1 MSPLLAAA
9 PPAPEIPPHTGGLL
23 LLLDGTAGLLTVA
36 ALGIVLLLVLIIKV
50 RLQPFVALLAVSI
63 AVGLSAGLSVT
74 ELFGTVQKST
84 SVSMIESGMGGIL
97 GHVAI
102 IIGLGTM
109 LGAILE
115 VSGGAEALSTRLLN
129 LFGEKRAPLAMGLT
143 GLIFGIPVFF
153 DVGIFVLAPIVYAA
167 AKRSGKS
174 ILLYAMPLLAGLSMT
189 HAFLPPHP
197 GPVAAAALFKVDLGW
212 VILMG
217 IVVGIPAV
225 LAAWAYAA
233 WIGNRLFVPVPQ
245 DMLEAADEA
254 KAAVAEER
262 AARRAAARST
272 GATAGN
278 GNGNGTGNGAGKGAG
293 DDKGTGTG
301 TVATAQAG
309 LSGAAD
315 DDYAEQPV
323 PLPTVFLIIGT
334 PLLLILAATFSSIA
348 LDPSTLRSVIEFFG
362 HPFVAL
368 TIALLMA
375 YYLLGIRRGWSRKSL
390 ETVSTSSLKPV
401 GNILLVVGA
410 GGIFGAVL
418 KGSGIADALA
428 DTFNDVGLPVIVL
441 AWLISVVLRVAQGSA
456 TVAIVTTAGIV
467 VPLVEGQDLSQA
479 HLALI
484 IMAISAGSIFASHV
498 NDGGFWIVAKYFGI
512 SERDTLKSWTVLETV
527 LSVAG
532 FAMAALLSVFI

>member
-1 MSPLLAAA
+1 MLLAADA
-9 PPAPEIPPHTGGLL
+9 PPETPPHTGGLL
-23 LLLDGTAGLLTVA
+23 FLIDGTAGLLTVA
-36 ALGIVLLLVLIIKV
+36 ALGIVLLLFLIIKV
-50 RLQPFVALLAVSI
+50 RLQPFVALLGVSI
-63 AVGLSAGLSVT
+63 AVGLAAGLSVT
-74 ELFGTVQKST
+74 ELFGTVQKSAA
-84 SVSMIESGMGGIL
+84 VSMIETGMGGIL

-115 VSGGAEALSTRLLN
+115 VSGGAEVLSARLLN
-129 LFGEKRAPLAMGLT
+129 LFGEKRAPLAMGVT
-143 GLIFGIPVFF
+143 GVVFGIPVFF

-167 AKRSGKS
+167 TKRSGKS

-197 GPVAAAALFKVDLGW
+197 GPVAAAGLFKVDLGW

-217 IVVGIPAV
+217 VVVGVPAV

-233 WIGNRLFVPVPQ
+233 WIGKRIFVEVPQ
-245 DMLEAADEA
+245 DMVEAAAEA
-254 KAAVAEER
+254 KAAVAAEQR
-262 AARRAAARST
+262 ASGVTPRETPVAL
-272 GATAGN
+272 
-278 GNGNGTGNGAGKGAG
+278 
-293 DDKGTGTG
+293 G
-301 TVATAQAG
+301 TVLA
-309 LSGAAD
+309 
-315 DDYAEQPV
+315 
-323 PLPTVFLIIGT
+323 IIGT
-334 PLLLILAATFSSIA
+334 PLVLILLATFSSIA
-348 LDPSTLRSVIEFFG
+348 LDPSTGRSVIEFFG

-368 TIALLMA
+368 TIALLLA

-390 ETVSTSSLKPV
+390 ETVSTASLKPV

-410 GGIFGAVL
+410 GGVFGAVL

-428 DTFNDVGLPVIVL
+428 DTFNDVGLPVILL

-467 VPLVEGQDLSQA
+467 VPLVEGQGLSQA

-498 NDGGFWIVAKYFGI
+498 NDGGFWMVAKYFGI

-532 FAMAALLSVFI
+532 FVVAALLSLII

>member
-1 MSPLLAAA
+1 MLLAAD
-9 PPAPEIPPHTGGLL
+9 PSAPEVPPHTGGLL
-23 LLLDGTAGLLTVA
+23 LLIGGTPGLLTVA
-36 ALGIVLLLVLIIKV
+36 ALGIALLLVLIIKI
-50 RLQPFVALLAVSI
+50 RLQPFVALLGVSI
-63 AVGLSAGLSVT
+63 AVGLAAGLSVT
-74 ELFGTVQKST
+74 ELFGTVQKSAA
-84 SVSMIESGMGGIL
+84 VSMIESGMGGIL

-115 VSGGAEALSTRLLN
+115 VSGGAEVLSARLLR
-129 LFGEKRAPLAMGLT
+129 LFGEKRAPLAMGVT
-143 GLIFGIPVFF
+143 GVVFGIPVFF

-174 ILLYAMPLLAGLSMT
+174 IVLYAMPLLAGLSMT

-197 GPVAAAALFKVDLGW
+197 GPVAAAGLFDVDLGW

-217 IVVGIPAV
+217 AVVGIPAV
-225 LAAWAYAA
+225 IAAWVYSA
-233 WIGNRLFVPVPQ
+233 WIGNRLYVDVPQ
-245 DMLEAADEA
+245 DMVEAAEES
-254 KAAVAEER
+254 KAAVAAEQR
-262 AARRAAARST
+262 AAGVTPNENPVALST
-272 GATAGN
+272 VLA
-278 GNGNGTGNGAGKGAG
+278 
-293 DDKGTGTG
+293 
-301 TVATAQAG
+301 
-309 LSGAAD
+309 
-315 DDYAEQPV
+315 
-323 PLPTVFLIIGT
+323 IIGT
-334 PLLLILAATFSSIA
+334 PLILILLATFSSIA
-348 LDPSTLRSVIEFFG
+348 FDPSVIRSVIEFFG

-368 TIALLMA
+368 TIALLLA
-375 YYLLGIRRGWSRKSL
+375 YYLLGIRRGWSRASL
-390 ETVSTSSLKPV
+390 ETVSTASLKPV

-410 GGIFGAVL
+410 GGVFGAVL

-428 DTFNDVGLPVIVL
+428 DTFNDVGLPVILL

-467 VPLVEGQDLSQA
+467 VPLVEGQGLSQA

-498 NDGGFWIVAKYFGI
+498 NDGGFWMVAKYFGI

-532 FAMAALLSVFI
+532 FVVAALLSLVI

>member
-1 MSPLLAAA
+1 MP
-9 PPAPEIPPHTGGLL
+9 PPHTGGLL
-23 LLLDGTAGLLTVA
+23 AIIDGTAGLLTVA
-36 ALGIVLLLVLIIKV
+36 ALGIALLLFLIIKA
-50 RLQPFVALLAVSI
+50 RLQPFVALLGVSI
-63 AVGLSAGLSVT
+63 AVGLAAGLSVT
-74 ELFGTVQKST
+74 ELFGTVQKSDA
-84 SVSMIESGMGGIL
+84 VSLIESGMGGIL
-97 GHVAI
+97 GHIAI

-115 VSGGAEALSTRLLN
+115 VSGGAEALSARLLG

-174 ILLYAMPLLAGLSMT
+174 IVLYAMPMLAGLSMT

-197 GPVAAAALFKVDLGW
+197 GPVAAAGLLHVDLGW

-217 IVVGIPAV
+217 ILVGVPSV

-245 DMLEAADEA
+245 DMLEAAEEA
-254 KAAVAEER
+254 REAVAAEQR
-262 AARRAAARST
+262 AA
-272 GATAGN
+272 GATP
-278 GNGNGTGNGAGKGAG
+278 
-293 DDKGTGTG
+293 
-301 TVATAQAG
+301 
-309 LSGAAD
+309 
-315 DDYAEQPV
+315 AERPV
-323 PLPTVFLIIGT
+323 PVSTVLAIIGT
-334 PLLLILAATFSSIA
+334 PLVLILCATFSSIA
-348 LDPSTLRSVIEFFG
+348 LDPSTGRSVIEFFG

-368 TIALLMA
+368 TIALLLA

-390 ETVSTSSLKPV
+390 ETVSTASLKPI

-410 GGIFGAVL
+410 GGVFGAVL
-418 KGSGIADALA
+418 KGSGVAQALA
-428 DTFNDVGLPVIVL
+428 DAFDSAGLPVILL

-467 VPLVEGQDLSQA
+467 SPMLTEGHYSQA
-479 HLALI
+479 HLALV

-498 NDGGFWIVAKYFGI
+498 NDGGFWMVAKYFGI
-512 SERDTLKSWTVLETV
+512 SERDTLKSWTVLESV

-532 FAMAALLSVFI
+532 FVVAGLLSLVI

>member
-1 MSPLLAAA
+1 MLLAADA
-9 PPAPEIPPHTGGLL
+9 PPETPPHTGGLL
-23 LLLDGTAGLLTVA
+23 LLIDGTAGLLTVA
-36 ALGIVLLLVLIIKV
+36 ALGIVLLLFLIIKV
-50 RLQPFVALLAVSI
+50 RLQPFVALLGVSI
-63 AVGLSAGLSVT
+63 AVGLAAGLSVT
-74 ELFGTVQKST
+74 ELFGTVQKSAA
-84 SVSMIESGMGGIL
+84 VSMIETGMGGIL

-115 VSGGAEALSTRLLN
+115 VSGGAEVLSARLLN
-129 LFGEKRAPLAMGLT
+129 LFGEKRAPLAMGVT
-143 GLIFGIPVFF
+143 GVVFGIPVFF

-197 GPVAAAALFKVDLGW
+197 GPVAAAGLFKVDLGW

-217 IVVGIPAV
+217 VIVGVPAV

-233 WIGNRLFVPVPQ
+233 WIGKRIFVDVPQ
-245 DMLEAADEA
+245 DMVEAAEEA
-254 KAAVAEER
+254 KAAVAAEQR
-262 AARRAAARST
+262 ASGVTPRETPVAL
-272 GATAGN
+272 
-278 GNGNGTGNGAGKGAG
+278 
-293 DDKGTGTG
+293 G
-301 TVATAQAG
+301 TVLA
-309 LSGAAD
+309 
-315 DDYAEQPV
+315 
-323 PLPTVFLIIGT
+323 IIGT
-334 PLLLILAATFSSIA
+334 PLILILLATFSSIA
-348 LDPSTLRSVIEFFG
+348 LDPSTGRSVIEFFG

-368 TIALLMA
+368 TIALLLA

-390 ETVSTSSLKPV
+390 ETVSTASLKPV

-410 GGIFGAVL
+410 GGVFGAVL

-428 DTFNDVGLPVIVL
+428 DTFNDVGLPVILL

-498 NDGGFWIVAKYFGI
+498 NDGGFWMVAKYFGI

-532 FAMAALLSVFI
+532 FVVAALLSLVI

>member
-1 MSPLLAAA
+1 MTPLLAAA
-9 PPAPEIPPHTGGLL
+9 PPAPETPPHTGGLL

-74 ELFGTVQKST
+74 ELFGTVQRSA

-174 ILLYAMPLLAGLSMT
+174 ILLYCMPLLAGLSMT

-197 GPVAAAALFKVDLGW
+197 GPVAAAGLFKVDLGW

-233 WIGNRLFVPVPQ
+233 WIGKRLFVPVPQ

-272 GATAGN
+272 GGPANAAAGE
-278 GNGNGTGNGAGKGAG
+278 TGA
-293 DDKGTGTG
+293 
-301 TVATAQAG
+301 VATTTTP
-309 LSGAAD
+309 
-315 DDYAEQPV
+315 DDYAEEPV

-348 LDPSTLRSVIEFFG
+348 LDPSTFRSVIEFFG

-410 GGIFGAVL
+410 GGVFGAVL

-441 AWLISVVLRVAQGSA
+441 AYLISVVLRVAQGSA

-532 FAMAALLSVFI
+532 FAMAAALSVFI

>member
-1 MSPLLAAA
+1 MSLPLAAA
-9 PPAPEIPPHTGGLL
+9 TTPEAPPHTGGLL
-23 LLLDGTAGLLTVA
+23 LLVDGTAGLLTVA
-36 ALGIVLLLVLIIKV
+36 AIGIALLLFLIIKA

-63 AVGLSAGLSVT
+63 AVGLLAGLSVT
-74 ELFGTVQKST
+74 ELFGTVQRSDAVST
-84 SVSMIESGMGGIL
+84 IETGMGGIL

-115 VSGGAEALSTRLLN
+115 VSGGAEVLASRLLN
-129 LFGEKRAPLAMGLT
+129 LFGEKRAPLAMGMT

-174 ILLYAMPLLAGLSMT
+174 ILLYCLPLLAGLSMT

-197 GPVAAAALFKVDLGW
+197 GPVAAAGLLHVDLGW

-217 IVVGIPAV
+217 VLCGIPAV
-225 LAAWAYAA
+225 LAAWAYSA
-233 WIGNRLFVPVPQ
+233 WIGRRIFVAVPQ
-245 DMLEAADEA
+245 DMVEAAEEA
-254 KAAVAEER
+254 KLAVANEQR
-262 AARRAAARST
+262 AAQ
-272 GATAGN
+272 GAEPRTR
-278 GNGNGTGNGAGKGAG
+278 GAEQG
-293 DDKGTGTG
+293 
-301 TVATAQAG
+301 VEPREQ
-309 LSGAAD
+309 GAAQGV
-315 DDYAEQPV
+315 EPRERPV
-323 PLPTVFLIIGT
+323 PLGTVLGIIGT
-334 PLLLILAATFSSIA
+334 PLILILAATFSSIA
-348 LDPSTLRSVIEFFG
+348 LDPSTGRSVIEFFG

-368 TIALLMA
+368 TIALLLA

-390 ETVSTSSLKPV
+390 ETVSTASLKPV

-410 GGIFGAVL
+410 GGVFGAVL
-418 KGSGIADALA
+418 KASGVAQALS

-441 AWLISVVLRVAQGSA
+441 SYLLSLVLRVAQGSA

-467 VPLVEGQDLSQA
+467 APLLAEGDHSQA
-479 HLALI
+479 FVALV

-498 NDGGFWIVAKYFGI
+498 NDGGFWMVAKYFGI
-512 SERDTLKSWTVLETV
+512 SERDTLKTWTVLESV

-532 FAMAALLSVFI
+532 FVMAGVLSLFV

>member
-1 MSPLLAAA
+1 MSPSPSTALAAA
-9 PPAPEIPPHTGGLL
+9 PAPEVPPHTGGILTL
-23 LLLDGTAGLLTVA
+23 IDGTAGLLTVA
-36 ALGIVLLLVLIIKV
+36 ALGIVLLLFLIIKV

-74 ELFGTVQKST
+74 ELFGTVQKSDAV
-84 SVSMIESGMGGIL
+84 SVIESGMGGIL

-115 VSGGAEALSTRLLN
+115 VSGGAEVLASRLLGM
-129 LFGEKRAPLAMGLT
+129 FGEKRAPLAMGLT
-143 GLIFGIPVFF
+143 GLIFGVPVFF

-174 ILLYAMPLLAGLSMT
+174 ILLYCLPLLAGLSMT

-197 GPVAAAALFKVDLGW
+197 GPVAAAGLLHVDLGW

-217 IVVGIPAV
+217 IVCGIPAV
-225 LAAWAYAA
+225 LAAWVFSA
-233 WIGNRLFVPVPQ
+233 WVGKRIFVPVPQ
-245 DMLEAADEA
+245 DMVEAADEA
-254 KAAVAEER
+254 KAAVVAEQR
-262 AARRAAARST
+262 AAGVEPRE
-272 GATAGN
+272 
-278 GNGNGTGNGAGKGAG
+278 K
-293 DDKGTGTG
+293 
-301 TVATAQAG
+301 
-309 LSGAAD
+309 
-315 DDYAEQPV
+315 PV
-323 PLPTVFLIIGT
+323 PLATVFAIIGT
-334 PLLLILAATFSSIA
+334 PLLLILLATFSSIA
-348 LDPSTLRSVIEFFG
+348 FAPSTFRSVIEFFG
-362 HPFVAL
+362 SPFVAL

-418 KGSGIADALA
+418 KASGVAAALS
-428 DTFNDVGLPVIVL
+428 DTFQDVGLPIIVL
-441 AWLISVVLRVAQGSA
+441 AYLLSLVLRVAQGSA

-467 VPLVEGQDLSQA
+467 APLLAEGDHSQA
-479 HLALI
+479 FVALV

-498 NDGGFWIVAKYFGI
+498 NDGGFWMVAKYFGI
-512 SERDTLKSWTVLETV
+512 SERDTLKTWTVLESV
-527 LSVAG
+527 LSLAG
-532 FAMAALLSVFI
+532 FAVAAVVSLFV

>member
-1 MSPLLAAA
+1 MLLAADA
-9 PPAPEIPPHTGGLL
+9 PPIPEVPPHTGGLL
-23 LLLDGTAGLLTVA
+23 LLIDGTAGLLTVA
-36 ALGIVLLLVLIIKV
+36 VLGIVLLLVLIIKV
-50 RLQPFVALLAVSI
+50 RLQPFVALLGVSI
-63 AVGLSAGLSVT
+63 AVGLAAGLSVT
-74 ELFGTVQKST
+74 ELFGTVQKSAA
-84 SVSMIESGMGGIL
+84 VSMIESGMGGIL

-115 VSGGAEALSTRLLN
+115 VSGGAEVLSTRLLN
-129 LFGEKRAPLAMGLT
+129 LFGEKRAPLAMGVT
-143 GLIFGIPVFF
+143 GVVFGIPVFF

-174 ILLYAMPLLAGLSMT
+174 IVLYAMPLLAGLSMT

-197 GPVAAAALFKVDLGW
+197 GPVAAAGLFDVDLGW

-217 IVVGIPAV
+217 VVVGVPAV
-225 LAAWAYAA
+225 LAAWVYAA
-233 WIGNRLFVPVPQ
+233 WIGKRLYVDVPQ
-245 DMLEAADEA
+245 DMVEAAAEA
-254 KAAVAEER
+254 KRAVADEQR
-262 AARRAAARST
+262 ASGVTPPEKPVAL
-272 GATAGN
+272 
-278 GNGNGTGNGAGKGAG
+278 
-293 DDKGTGTG
+293 G
-301 TVATAQAG
+301 TVLA
-309 LSGAAD
+309 
-315 DDYAEQPV
+315 
-323 PLPTVFLIIGT
+323 IIGT
-334 PLLLILAATFSSIA
+334 PLLLILLATFSSIA
-348 LDPSTLRSVIEFFG
+348 LDPSTLRSVVEFFG

-368 TIALLMA
+368 TIALVLA
-375 YYLLGIRRGWSRKSL
+375 YYLLGIRRGWSRQSL
-390 ETVSTSSLKPV
+390 ETVSTASLKPV

-410 GGIFGAVL
+410 GGVFGAVL

-428 DTFNDVGLPVIVL
+428 DTFNDVGLPVILL

-467 VPLVEGQDLSQA
+467 VPLVEGQSMSQA

-498 NDGGFWIVAKYFGI
+498 NDGGFWMVAKYFGI

-532 FAMAALLSVFI
+532 FVVAALLSLVI

>member
-1 MSPLLAAA
+1 MTFPLAAT
-9 PPAPEIPPHTGGLL
+9 PPAPETPPHTGGLL

-74 ELFGTVQKST
+74 ELFGTVQRST

-109 LGAILE
+109 LGSILE
-115 VSGGAEALSTRLLN
+115 VSCGADELSSRLLN

-197 GPVAAAALFKVDLGW
+197 GPVAAAGLFKVDLGW

-217 IVVGIPAV
+217 VVVGIPAV

-233 WIGNRLFVPVPQ
+233 WIGKRLFVPVPQ
-245 DMLEAADEA
+245 DMVEAADEA
-254 KAAVAEER
+254 KAAIAEER

-272 GATAGN
+272 GTGTTEVTGA
-278 GNGNGTGNGAGKGAG
+278 GTGSGAGTAKATLA
-293 DDKGTGTG
+293 DIPNTPDAPSTPGTPS
-301 TVATAQAG
+301 AE
-309 LSGAAD
+309 
-315 DDYAEQPV
+315 DYAEQPV
-323 PLPTVFLIIGT
+323 SLATVFLIIGT

-428 DTFNDVGLPVIVL
+428 DTFNDVGLPVVVL
-441 AWLISVVLRVAQGSA
+441 AYLISVVLRVAQGSA

-532 FAMAALLSVFI
+532 FAMAAVLSVFI

>member
-1 MSPLLAAA
+1 MSSLLAAT
-9 PPAPEIPPHTGGLL
+9 PTPEAPPHTGGLL
-23 LLLDGTAGLLTVA
+23 LLIDGTAGLLTVA

-74 ELFGTVQKST
+74 ELFGTVQRST

-115 VSGGAEALSTRLLN
+115 VSGGAEALSARLLN

-197 GPVAAAALFKVDLGW
+197 GPVAAAGLFKVDLGW

-217 IVVGIPAV
+217 VIVGIPAV

-233 WIGNRLFVPVPQ
+233 WIGKRLFVPVPQ
-245 DMLEAADEA
+245 DMVEAADEA
-254 KAAVAEER
+254 KAAVAAER
-262 AARRAAARST
+262 AARRAAVGGPTDGASTGTGAGADAATGKST
-272 GATAGN
+272 GA
-278 GNGNGTGNGAGKGAG
+278 
-293 DDKGTGTG
+293 GTGTG
-301 TVATAQAG
+301 AGSGSVAVATGPSEAP
-309 LSGAAD
+309 
-315 DDYAEQPV
+315 AEQP
-323 PLPTVFLIIGT
+323 PSLSTVFLIIGT

-348 LDPSTLRSVIEFFG
+348 LDPSTFRSVIEFFG

-390 ETVSTSSLKPV
+390 ETVSTASLKPV

-428 DTFNDVGLPVIVL
+428 DTFNDVGLPVVVL

-532 FAMAALLSVFI
+532 FAVAALLSIFI

>member
-1 MSPLLAAA
+1 MSPFVPQGPSGALTALAADA
-9 PPAPEIPPHTGGLL
+9 PQTPHTGGLL
-23 LLLDGTAGLLTVA
+23 ALIDGTAGLLTVA
-36 ALGIVLLLVLIIKV
+36 ALGILLLLFLIIKV

-63 AVGLSAGLSVT
+63 AVGLAAGLSVT
-74 ELFGTVQKST
+74 ELFGTVQKSDA
-84 SVSMIESGMGGIL
+84 VSLIESGMGGIL

-115 VSGGAEALSTRLLN
+115 VSGGAEVLSTRLLA
-129 LFGEKRAPLAMGLT
+129 LFGEKRAPVAMGLT

-174 ILLYAMPLLAGLSMT
+174 ILLYCLPLLAGLSMT

-197 GPVAAAALFKVDLGW
+197 GPVAAAGLLKVDLGW

-217 IVVGIPAV
+217 VVCGVPAV
-225 LAAWAYAA
+225 LAAWVFSA
-233 WIGNRLFVPVPQ
+233 WVGKRIFVPVPQ
-245 DMLEAADEA
+245 DMLEASEEA
-254 KAAVAEER
+254 KAAVAAEQR
-262 AARRAAARST
+262 A
-272 GATAGN
+272 
-278 GNGNGTGNGAGKGAG
+278 
-293 DDKGTGTG
+293 
-301 TVATAQAG
+301 QG
-309 LSGAAD
+309 LTPT
-315 DDYAEQPV
+315 EQPV
-323 PLPTVFLIIGT
+323 ALGTVFLIIGT
-334 PLLLILAATFSSIA
+334 PLLLILLATFSSIA
-348 LDPSTLRSVIEFFG
+348 FDPSTARSVIEFFG

-390 ETVSTSSLKPV
+390 ETVSTASLKPV

-410 GGIFGAVL
+410 GGVFGAVL
-418 KGSGIADALA
+418 KGSGVAGALA

-441 AWLISVVLRVAQGSA
+441 AYLISLVLRVAQGSA

-467 VPLVEGQDLSQA
+467 APLLAEGDYSHA
-479 HLALI
+479 FTALV

-512 SERDTLKSWTVLETV
+512 SERDTLKTWTVLESV
-527 LSVAG
+527 LSLAG
-532 FAMAALLSVFI
+532 FAVAALVSLFV

>member
-1 MSPLLAAA
+1 MSPSPFAALAAA
-9 PPAPEIPPHTGGLL
+9 APAEAPPHTGGILTL
-23 LLLDGTAGLLTVA
+23 IDGTAGLLTVA
-36 ALGIVLLLVLIIKV
+36 ALGIVLLLFLIIKI

-63 AVGLSAGLSVT
+63 VVGLSAGLSVT
-74 ELFGTVQKST
+74 ELFGTVQKSDAV
-84 SVSMIESGMGGIL
+84 SVIESGMGGIL

-115 VSGGAEALSTRLLN
+115 VSGGAEVLASRLLG

-174 ILLYAMPLLAGLSMT
+174 ILLYCLPLLAGLSMT

-197 GPVAAAALFKVDLGW
+197 GPVAAAGLLKVDLGW

-217 IVVGIPAV
+217 IVCGIPAV
-225 LAAWAYAA
+225 IAAWVYSA
-233 WIGNRLFVPVPQ
+233 WIGKRIFVPVPQ
-245 DMLEAADEA
+245 DMVEAAEEA
-254 KAAVAEER
+254 KAAVVAEQR
-262 AARRAAARST
+262 AAGVEPRE
-272 GATAGN
+272 
-278 GNGNGTGNGAGKGAG
+278 K
-293 DDKGTGTG
+293 
-301 TVATAQAG
+301 
-309 LSGAAD
+309 
-315 DDYAEQPV
+315 PV
-323 PLPTVFLIIGT
+323 PLGMVFAIIGT
-334 PLLLILAATFSSIA
+334 PLFLILLATFSSIA
-348 LDPSTLRSVIEFFG
+348 FDPSTLRSVIEFFG
-362 HPFVAL
+362 SPFVAL

-418 KGSGIADALA
+418 KASGVAKALS
-428 DTFNDVGLPVIVL
+428 DTFQDVGLPIIVL
-441 AWLISVVLRVAQGSA
+441 AYLLSLVLRVAQGSA

-467 VPLVEGQDLSQA
+467 APLLAEGDHSQA
-479 HLALI
+479 FVALV

-498 NDGGFWIVAKYFGI
+498 NDGGFWMVAKYFGI
-512 SERDTLKSWTVLETV
+512 SERDTLKTWTVLESV
-527 LSVAG
+527 LSLAG
-532 FAMAALLSVFI
+532 FAVAAVVSLFV

>member
-1 MSPLLAAA
+1 MQLAAS
-9 PPAPEIPPHTGGLL
+9 PPPVETPPHTGGLL
-23 LLLDGTAGLLTVA
+23 LLIDGTAGLLTVA
-36 ALGIVLLLVLIIKV
+36 VLGIALLLLLIIKV

-63 AVGLSAGLSVT
+63 AVGLGAGLSVT
-74 ELFGTVQKST
+74 ELFGTVQS
-84 SVSMIESGMGGIL
+84 SAAVSIIESGMGGIL

-115 VSGGAEALSTRLLN
+115 VSGGAEVLSARLLN

-167 AKRSGKS
+167 AKRPLGLDSARPGGTPRGKS
-174 ILLYAMPLLAGLSMT
+174 ILLYSMPLLAGLSMT

-197 GPVAAAALFKVDLGW
+197 GPVAAAGLFHVSLGW

-217 IVVGIPAV
+217 ALVGIPSV
-225 LAAWAYAA
+225 LAAWGYAA
-233 WIGNRLFVPVPQ
+233 WIGKRIFVDVPQ
-245 DMLEAADEA
+245 DMVEAAEEA
-254 KAAVAEER
+254 KAAVVTEQR
-262 AARRAAARST
+262 AAGVTPQEAPVAL
-272 GATAGN
+272 
-278 GNGNGTGNGAGKGAG
+278 
-293 DDKGTGTG
+293 G
-301 TVATAQAG
+301 TVLG
-309 LSGAAD
+309 
-315 DDYAEQPV
+315 
-323 PLPTVFLIIGT
+323 IIGT

-368 TIALLMA
+368 TIALLLA

-390 ETVSTSSLKPV
+390 ESVSTSSLKPV

-418 KGSGIADALA
+418 KNSGIADALA
-428 DTFNDVGLPVIVL
+428 DTFNDVGLPVILL
-441 AWLISVVLRVAQGSA
+441 AWLISAVLRIAQGSA

-467 VPLVEGQDLSQA
+467 VPLVEGQGMSQP

-484 IMAISAGSIFASHV
+484 IMAISAGSIIASHV
-498 NDGGFWIVAKYFGI
+498 NDGGFWMVSKYFGI

-527 LSVAG
+527 LSVTG
-532 FAMAALLSVFI
+532 FVVAALLSLVI

>member
-1 MSPLLAAA
+1 MSSYPLAA
-9 PPAPEIPPHTGGLL
+9 PAPETPPHTGGLL
-23 LLLDGTAGLLTVA
+23 TLLDGTAGLLTVA
-36 ALGIVLLLVLIIKV
+36 ALGIALLLFLIIKV

-63 AVGLSAGLSVT
+63 AVGLAAGLSVT
-74 ELFGTVQKST
+74 ELFGTVQKSDAV
-84 SVSMIESGMGGIL
+84 SVIESGMGGIL

-115 VSGGAEALSTRLLN
+115 VSGGAEVLATRLLN

-153 DVGIFVLAPIVYAA
+153 DVGIFVLAPLVYAS

-174 ILLYAMPLLAGLSMT
+174 ILLYCLPLLAGLSMT

-197 GPVAAAALFKVDLGW
+197 GPVAAAGLLHVQLGW
-212 VILMG
+212 VLLMG
-217 IVVGIPAV
+217 IICGVPSV
-225 LAAWAYAA
+225 LAAWVYAA
-233 WIGNRLFVPVPQ
+233 WIGRRIFVPVPQ
-245 DMLEAADEA
+245 EMVEAAEEA
-254 KAAVAEER
+254 KQAVVEEQR
-262 AARRAAARST
+262 AQGVEPR
-272 GATAGN
+272 
-278 GNGNGTGNGAGKGAG
+278 
-293 DDKGTGTG
+293 
-301 TVATAQAG
+301 
-309 LSGAAD
+309 
-315 DDYAEQPV
+315 EEPV
-323 PLPTVFLIIGT
+323 PLGTVIGIIGT
-334 PLLLILAATFSSIA
+334 PLVLILAATFSSIV

-362 HPFVAL
+362 SPFVAL
-368 TIALLMA
+368 TIALLLA

-418 KGSGIADALA
+418 KASGVAQALS
-428 DTFNDVGLPVIVL
+428 DTFHDVGLPIIVL
-441 AWLISVVLRVAQGSA
+441 AYLISLVLRVAQGSA

-467 VPLVEGQDLSQA
+467 APLLTEGDHSQA
-479 HLALI
+479 FVALV

-498 NDGGFWIVAKYFGI
+498 NDGGFWMVAKYFGI
-512 SERDTLKSWTVLETV
+512 SERDTLRTWTVLESV

-532 FAMAALLSVFI
+532 FAVAAVVSLFV

>member
-1 MSPLLAAA
+1 MSYPLAATA
-9 PPAPEIPPHTGGLL
+9 PATPETPPHTGGLL
-23 LLLDGTAGLLTVA
+23 LLMDGTAGLLTVA
-36 ALGIVLLLVLIIKV
+36 ALGIALLLVLIIKV

-63 AVGLSAGLSVT
+63 AVGLAAGLSVT
-74 ELFGTVQKST
+74 ELFGTVQRST
-84 SVSMIESGMGGIL
+84 AVSVIESGMGGIL

-115 VSGGAEALSTRLLN
+115 VSGGAEVLASRLLN
-129 LFGEKRAPLAMGLT
+129 LFGERRAPLAMGLT

-174 ILLYAMPLLAGLSMT
+174 ILLYCLPLLAGLSMT

-197 GPVAAAALFKVDLGW
+197 GPVAAAGLLHVQLGW

-217 IVVGIPAV
+217 VVCGLPAV
-225 LAAWAYAA
+225 LAAWVYSA
-233 WIGNRLFVPVPQ
+233 WIGRRIFVAVPQ
-245 DMLEAADEA
+245 DMVEAAAEA
-254 KAAVAEER
+254 KLAVIEEQR
-262 AARRAAARST
+262 AQGVEPR
-272 GATAGN
+272 
-278 GNGNGTGNGAGKGAG
+278 
-293 DDKGTGTG
+293 
-301 TVATAQAG
+301 
-309 LSGAAD
+309 
-315 DDYAEQPV
+315 EEPV
-323 PLPTVFLIIGT
+323 PLGTVLGIIGT
-334 PLLLILAATFSSIA
+334 PLVLILAATFSSIV

-362 HPFVAL
+362 SPFVAL
-368 TIALLMA
+368 TIALLLA

-410 GGIFGAVL
+410 GGVFGAVL
-418 KGSGIADALA
+418 KASGVAQALS

-441 AWLISVVLRVAQGSA
+441 SYLISVVLRVAQGSA

-467 VPLVEGQDLSQA
+467 APLLAAGDHSQA
-479 HLALI
+479 FVALV

-498 NDGGFWIVAKYFGI
+498 NDGGFWMVSKYFGI
-512 SERDTLKSWTVLETV
+512 SERDTLKTWTVLESV

-532 FAMAALLSVFI
+532 FAVAVVVSTFV

>member
-1 MSPLLAAA
+1 MLLAADA
-9 PPAPEIPPHTGGLL
+9 PPPPTPHTGGLL
-23 LLLDGTAGLLTVA
+23 PLIPGTAGLLTVA
-36 ALGIVLLLVLIIKV
+36 ALGIGLLLFLIIKA

-63 AVGLSAGLSVT
+63 AVGLAAGLSVT
-74 ELFGTVQKST
+74 ELFGTVQKSAAV
-84 SVSMIESGMGGIL
+84 SVVETGMGGIL
-97 GHVAI
+97 GHVAV

-115 VSGGAEALSTRLLN
+115 VSGGAEVLSSRLLN

-143 GLIFGIPVFF
+143 GLIFGVPVFF

-197 GPVAAAALFKVDLGW
+197 GPVAAAGLLHVSLGW

-217 IVVGIPAV
+217 VVVGIPAV
-225 LAAWAYAA
+225 LAAWVFAS
-233 WIGNRLFVPVPQ
+233 WIGKRIFVPVPE
-245 DMLEAADEA
+245 DMLEAAEDA
-254 KAAVAEER
+254 KAAVAAEQAATGR
-262 AARRAAARST
+262 APREAPVAL
-272 GATAGN
+272 
-278 GNGNGTGNGAGKGAG
+278 
-293 DDKGTGTG
+293 G
-301 TVATAQAG
+301 TVLT
-309 LSGAAD
+309 
-315 DDYAEQPV
+315 
-323 PLPTVFLIIGT
+323 IIGT
-334 PLLLILAATFSSIA
+334 PLVLILAATFSSIA
-348 LDPSTLRSVIEFFG
+348 LEESTLRSVVEFFG
-362 HPFVAL
+362 NPFVAL
-368 TIALLMA
+368 TIALVMA

-390 ETVSTSSLKPV
+390 ESVSTQSLKPV

-410 GGIFGAVL
+410 GGVFGAVL
-418 KGSGIADALA
+418 KASGVAQALS

-441 AWLISVVLRVAQGSA
+441 AYLISLVLRVAQGSA

-467 VPLVEGQDLSQA
+467 LPLLEGGGHSQA
-479 HLALI
+479 FLALV

-512 SERDTLKSWTVLETV
+512 SERDTLKSWTVLESV

-532 FAMAALLSVFI
+532 FVVAALLSLAV

>member
-1 MSPLLAAA
+1 MLLAADA
-9 PPAPEIPPHTGGLL
+9 PPETPPHTGGLL
-23 LLLDGTAGLLTVA
+23 LLIDGTAGLLTVA
-36 ALGIVLLLVLIIKV
+36 ALGIVLLLFLIIKV
-50 RLQPFVALLAVSI
+50 RLQPFVALLGVSI
-63 AVGLSAGLSVT
+63 AVGLAAGLSVT
-74 ELFGTVQKST
+74 ELFGTVQKSAA
-84 SVSMIESGMGGIL
+84 VSMIETGMGGIL

-115 VSGGAEALSTRLLN
+115 VSGGAEVLSARLLN
-129 LFGEKRAPLAMGLT
+129 LFGEKRAPLAMGVT
-143 GLIFGIPVFF
+143 GVVFGIPVFF

-197 GPVAAAALFKVDLGW
+197 GPVAAAGLFKVDLGW

-217 IVVGIPAV
+217 VVVGVPAV

-233 WIGNRLFVPVPQ
+233 WIGKRIFVEVPQ
-245 DMLEAADEA
+245 DMVEAAEEA
-254 KAAVAEER
+254 KAAVAAEQR
-262 AARRAAARST
+262 ASGITPRETPVAL
-272 GATAGN
+272 
-278 GNGNGTGNGAGKGAG
+278 
-293 DDKGTGTG
+293 G
-301 TVATAQAG
+301 TVLA
-309 LSGAAD
+309 
-315 DDYAEQPV
+315 
-323 PLPTVFLIIGT
+323 IIGT
-334 PLLLILAATFSSIA
+334 PLVLILLATFSSIA
-348 LDPSTLRSVIEFFG
+348 LDPSTGRSVIEFFG

-368 TIALLMA
+368 TIALLLA

-390 ETVSTSSLKPV
+390 ETVSTASLKPV

-410 GGIFGAVL
+410 GGVFGAVL

-428 DTFNDVGLPVIVL
+428 DTFNDVGLPVILL

-467 VPLVEGQDLSQA
+467 VPLVEGQGLSQA

-498 NDGGFWIVAKYFGI
+498 NDGGFWMVAKYFGI

-532 FAMAALLSVFI
+532 FVVAALLSLII

>member
-1 MSPLLAAA
+1 MSPSHTAAVLAAA
-9 PPAPEIPPHTGGLL
+9 PAPEVPPHTGGLL
-23 LLLDGTAGLLTVA
+23 TLIDGTAGLLTVA
-36 ALGIVLLLVLIIKV
+36 ALGIVLLLFLIIKI

-63 AVGLSAGLSVT
+63 VVGLSAGLSVT
-74 ELFGTVQKST
+74 ELFGTVQKSDAV
-84 SVSMIESGMGGIL
+84 SVIESGMGGIL

-115 VSGGAEALSTRLLN
+115 VSGGAEVLASRLLG

-143 GLIFGIPVFF
+143 GLIFGVPVFF

-174 ILLYAMPLLAGLSMT
+174 ILLYCLPLLAGLSMT

-197 GPVAAAALFKVDLGW
+197 GPVAAAGLLKVDLGW

-217 IVVGIPAV
+217 IVCGIPAV
-225 LAAWAYAA
+225 LAAWVFSA
-233 WIGNRLFVPVPQ
+233 WIGKRIFVPVPQ
-245 DMLEAADEA
+245 DMVEAADEA
-254 KAAVAEER
+254 KAAV
-262 AARRAAARST
+262 
-272 GATAGN
+272 
-278 GNGNGTGNGAGKGAG
+278 
-293 DDKGTGTG
+293 
-301 TVATAQAG
+301 V
-309 LSGAAD
+309 
-315 DDYAEQPV
+315 AEQSAAGVAPQEKPV
-323 PLPTVFLIIGT
+323 PLGIVFTIIGT
-334 PLLLILAATFSSIA
+334 PLILILLATFSSIA
-348 LDPSTLRSVIEFFG
+348 FDPSTFRSVIEFFG
-362 HPFVAL
+362 SPFVAL

-418 KGSGIADALA
+418 KASGVAGAIS
-428 DTFNDVGLPVIVL
+428 DTFQDVGLPIIVL
-441 AWLISVVLRVAQGSA
+441 AYLLSLILRVAQGSA

-467 VPLVEGQDLSQA
+467 APLLSEGDYSQA
-479 HLALI
+479 FVALV

-498 NDGGFWIVAKYFGI
+498 NDGGFWMVAKYFGI
-512 SERDTLKSWTVLETV
+512 SERDTLKTWTVLESV

-532 FAMAALLSVFI
+532 FAVAGVVSLFV

>member
-1 MSPLLAAA
+1 MSSYPLAATA
-9 PPAPEIPPHTGGLL
+9 PAPETPPHTGGLL

-36 ALGIVLLLVLIIKV
+36 ALGIALLLFLIIKV

-63 AVGLSAGLSVT
+63 AVGLAAGLSVT

-84 SVSMIESGMGGIL
+84 AVSVIETGMGGIL

-115 VSGGAEALSTRLLN
+115 VSGGAEVLASRLLN

-153 DVGIFVLAPIVYAA
+153 DVGIFVLAPLVYAA

-174 ILLYAMPLLAGLSMT
+174 ILLYCLPLLAGLSMT

-197 GPVAAAALFKVDLGW
+197 GPVAAAGLLHVQLGW

-217 IVVGIPAV
+217 IVCGIPAV
-225 LAAWAYAA
+225 LAAWVYSA
-233 WIGNRLFVPVPQ
+233 WIGKRIFVPVPQ
-245 DMLEAADEA
+245 DMVEAAAEA
-254 KAAVAEER
+254 KLAVIEEQR
-262 AARRAAARST
+262 AA
-272 GATAGN
+272 
-278 GNGNGTGNGAGKGAG
+278 GTLRPGGAGSTEEGAEPQE
-293 DDKGTGTG
+293 K
-301 TVATAQAG
+301 
-309 LSGAAD
+309 
-315 DDYAEQPV
+315 PV
-323 PLPTVFLIIGT
+323 PLGTVLGIIGT
-334 PLLLILAATFSSIA
+334 PLVLILAATFSSIA
-348 LDPSTLRSVIEFFG
+348 LDPSTPRSVIEFFG
-362 HPFVAL
+362 SPFVAL
-368 TIALLMA
+368 TIALILA

-418 KGSGIADALA
+418 KASGVAQALS
-428 DTFNDVGLPVIVL
+428 DTFNDVGLPVIFL
-441 AWLISVVLRVAQGSA
+441 AYLISLVLRVAQGSA

-467 VPLVEGQDLSQA
+467 APLLVEGDHSQA
-479 HLALI
+479 FVALV

-498 NDGGFWIVAKYFGI
+498 NDGGFWMVAKYFGI
-512 SERDTLKSWTVLETV
+512 SERDTLRTWTVLESV

-532 FAMAALLSVFI
+532 FVVAAVVSLFV